1 MEQDLL
7 HYCKFVA
14 APARADAASA
24 EAHFQAA
31 GMKTRRMTE
40 VESLELA
47 KLAETTYF
55 GVCIAFAQEMNRY
68 AERVGGDY
76 SESIDFFE
84 EVDFLPRQRYFPGF
98 IGGHCV
104 IPNIKLLLQIAPSDA
119 LEAILDSNERRA
131 NELESRANATTEA
144 VSKSRE
150 SDPAKVLADR

>member
-1 MEQDLL
+1 ML
-7 HYCKFVA
+7 HYFKYVA
-14 APARADAASA
+14 APNRADTAAA

-31 GMKTRRMTE
+31 GMKTRNMTE

-76 SESIDFFE
+76 TEAINFFD

-104 IPNIKLLLQIAPSDA
+104 IPNIKLLLQIAPSPA

-131 NELESRANATTEA
+131 YELEPRNNVNSEA
-144 VSKSRE
+144 HSKPRE
-150 SDPAKVLADR
+150 SAEAKVLADR